1 MALWGGIA
9 KRQIA
14 AGVAVFLWAVF
25 LYFGV
30 KISSGAAS
38 QGIDGLPS
46 SEQLALYVWIP
57 AAMVL
62 CSLVLTLVGKRISVW
77 MFLPIYFVLM
87 AALLP
92 VFLLFGGG
100 V

>member
-14 AGVAVFLWAVF
+14 AGVPVFLWGMF
-25 LYFGV
+25 LYSGV
-30 KISSGAAS
+30 KIFSGAAS
-38 QGIDGLPS
+38 QGINGLPS
-46 SEQLALYVWIP
+46 HEQLALYVWVP
-57 AAMVL
+57 AGMVL
-62 CSLVLTLVGKRISVW
+62 CSLVLALVGKKIPAW
-77 MFLPIYFVLM
+77 LFLSIYFVLM